1 MLGYSPQCW
10 QQEVTFGRIRLDFL
24 AVAANLL
31 GYQNQL
37 QLILEAKHPRQN
49 LDRHVRK
56 FRRYLTSL
64 DVRYGLLT
72 NGHLVRIYEQSNGR
86 LNLLLQ
92 VPGHEVPQKIGTIK
106 QIIGRE
112 TLQQEALIQ
121 EISPQL
127 HPADS
132 EQQINQTS
140 SKQEPNMKVIAV
152 YHNKGGVGKTT
163 TVINLA
169 AALSKQNK
177 RVLVIDLDSQA
188 NTTFATGLVKFQDEL
203 TDTIKNS
210 YVYHVIIEKNK
221 FSISEVARQSSFSS
235 PEFDVIPS
243 HIRLME
249 CEQEFVQTEHAR
261 TRLVKKLQDVKD
273 RYDIVLIDTPPS
285 LNIYARIALIAA
297 DYLLIPSDLKPFANE
312 GLRNVQKFVAEINDF
327 KEEMGRDT
335 IKVLGVLPTKLATYA
350 RFVDYTL
357 PKMEAIVQNQYGF
370 PLLKSRIFER
380 RDVSSAIERT
390 IEMGQL
396 DIPDPRSILD
406 HKPDSQSAEEFSQL
420 AQEVLA
426 LIDA

>member
-72 NGHLVRIYEQSNGR
+72 NGHLVRIYEQSNGE

-127 HPADS
+127 HPADP

-177 RVLVIDLDSQA
+177 RVLVIDLDS
-188 NTTFATGLVKFQDEL
+188 
-203 TDTIKNS
+203 
-210 YVYHVIIEKNK
+210 
-221 FSISEVARQSSFSS
+221 
-235 PEFDVIPS
+235 
-243 HIRLME
+243 
-249 CEQEFVQTEHAR
+249 
-261 TRLVKKLQDVKD
+261 
-273 RYDIVLIDTPPS
+273 
-285 LNIYARIALIAA
+285 
-297 DYLLIPSDLKPFANE
+297 
-312 GLRNVQKFVAEINDF
+312 
-327 KEEMGRDT
+327 
-335 IKVLGVLPTKLATYA
+335 
-350 RFVDYTL
+350 
-357 PKMEAIVQNQYGF
+357 
-370 PLLKSRIFER
+370 
-380 RDVSSAIERT
+380 
-390 IEMGQL
+390 
-396 DIPDPRSILD
+396 
-406 HKPDSQSAEEFSQL
+406 
-420 AQEVLA
+420 
-426 LIDA
+426 